1 MEHSIIWSNLYIL
14 KPITKNLNHL
24 DHIKWHKRWLFGRQI
39 QDVVASKETK
49 KVFQKVFYSFLQIL
63 TKVSGRSGNRSSKHS
78 NIYVK
83 FIIYDNQNT
92 EQAFASQKNRFKIFL
107 LMPLPPRFLTSL
119 PRQMEISQPPPPPSP
134 QKKLGKTWINWPK
147 WAFLVSIIE
156 KKNDTRYLLK
166 SVLWILSIV

>member
-78 NIYVK
+78 NIYKK

-107 LMPLPPRFLTSL
+107 LMPLPPRFLTSP
-119 PRQMEISQPPPPPSP
+119 PRQME
-134 QKKLGKTWINWPK
+134 NWPK
-147 WAFLVSIIE
+147 WAFLVSTIE

-166 SVLWILSIV
+166 SVL